1 MKQKTLTC
9 ELQGG
14 LGNQLFQLAAAN
26 YVSKKN
32 DLRVKVNLSKLQTG
46 PAKRTFS
53 IPEVILKI
61 LCPEVTITKSFIPLF
76 LNRIYW
82 RVTSSIPT
90 HFFSHEF
97 RQIGLGYDC
106 ALDSNFNFHRLNG
119 YFQTYKYVDSLNW
132 RSFLEENVVPI
143 LEIEI
148 LLNRMKTAN
157 PVVLHIRGGDY
168 LTDKS
173 GIGNLS
179 ENYFRQCLSEIA
191 GKDDEIWIFTDDRNH
206 ATKLLSNLS
215 YNFIF
220 IDQENLL
227 SPFSALFL
235 MSKAKRIIISNS
247 TFSWWA
253 AYFSSN
259 SQIYGPTKWFQKL
272 SDPAYLIPGSWNRVP
287 SEWLSL

>member
-1 MKQKTLTC
+1 MKRRTFTC

-14 LGNQLFQLAAAN
+14 LGNQLFQLAAAD

-32 DLRVKVNLSKLQTG
+32 GFAVNANIDKLQTG
-46 PAKRTFS
+46 RATRIFS
-53 IPEVILKI
+53 IPEEILKI
-61 LCPEVTITKSFIPLF
+61 LCPEATVTKSSVPL
-76 LNRIYW
+76 LLKRICW
-82 RVTSSIPT
+82 RVTSFFPT
-90 HFFSHEF
+90 HFFSYEY
-97 RQIGLGYDC
+97 RQSEIGYDSR
-106 ALDSNFNFHRLNG
+106 LDSNFNFHRLNG

-132 RSFLEENVVPI
+132 RSFLEENVMPNS
-143 LEIEI
+143 EIEI

-168 LTDKS
+168 LIDKS

-179 ENYFRQCLSEIA
+179 ENYFKQCLSEIA

-235 MSKAKRIIISNS
+235 MSKANRIIISNS

-259 SQIYGPTKWFQKL
+259 SQIYSPNKWFKKL